1 MNTHNATHP
10 RAAEPAIVFTSCELI
25 AEQETRLA
33 AAAQRGSGSAQ
44 PAVKRREVVVKGR
57 RVKTIDVHA
66 HCLIP
71 AACKLLGQDAYKH
84 HTDGIVL
91 EDATTRLRDMDAQ
104 GIDIEA
110 LSINPFWYRAD
121 RDTAAEVVRLNNEGL
136 VEICARNPDR
146 FVAFASVAL
155 QFPDLAAQQLEHAVK
170 ELGLRGAAVGA
181 SVGDDEFADP
191 KFHPFWRKCEE
202 LDILIFLHPQGT
214 PDLARRLKGNGVLD
228 NVIGNPLDTTIAL
241 SHLIFEGTLD
251 MFPGLK
257 ICSAHGGGYLA
268 SYMDRSDHG
277 CLTFPQR
284 CNRTLKKRP
293 TEYLRQLY
301 YDALIFTPEAL
312 RHLAANVGSSQIML
326 GTDYPYPWEDKA
338 VDHILNTPSLS
349 DEERIAI
356 LGETAAKLLRIQYP
370 PLK

>member
-1 MNTHNATHP
+1 VNQQKEIQP
-10 RAAEPAIVFTSCELI
+10 RAADPAIVFTSCELMP
-25 AEQETRLA
+25 AQEPRLA
-33 AAAQRGSGSAQ
+33 APARPGKASARPAA
-44 PAVKRREVVVKGR
+44 KRREVKIKGK
-57 RVKTIDVHA
+57 RVRTIDVHA

-71 AACKLLGQDAYKH
+71 AASKLLGDDAYNH
-84 HTDGIVL
+84 HTGGIVCEGQDL
-91 EDATTRLRDMDAQ
+91 ATRLRAMDAQ
-104 GIDIEA
+104 GLDMEA

-121 RDTAAEVVRLNNEGL
+121 RDTAAEVVLLNNEGL
-136 VEICARNPDR
+136 VEICAKNPDR

-155 QFPDLAAQQLEHAVK
+155 QFPDLAVQQLEHAVK
-170 ELGLRGAAVGA
+170 KLGLRGAAVGA

-202 LDILIFLHPQGT
+202 LDVLVFLHPQGT
-214 PDLARRLKGNGVLD
+214 PDLARRLKGNGVLE

-251 MFPGLK
+251 LFPKLK

-277 CLTFPQR
+277 CLTFPHR
-284 CNRTLKKRP
+284 CTRKLKKRP
-293 TEYLRQLY
+293 TEYLKKLY

-338 VDHILNTPSLS
+338 VDHILKTPGLS
-349 DEERIAI
+349 DKERIAI
-356 LGETAAKLLRIQYP
+356 LGGTAAKLLRIKQ
-370 PLK
+370 

>member
-1 MNTHNATHP
+1 MNTHSTHGATHP
-10 RAAEPAIVFTSCELI
+10 RAVDPAIVFTSCELT
-25 AEQETRLA
+25 AAQEPLLA
-33 AAAQRGSGSAQ
+33 AAAQSGSGSTQ
-44 PAVKRREVVVKGR
+44 PAGKRREVVVKGR

-71 AACKLLGQDAYKH
+71 AASKLLGEDAHKH
-84 HTDGIVL
+84 HTGGIVM
-91 EDATTRLRDMDAQ
+91 EDASTRLRDMDAQ
-104 GIDIEA
+104 GIDMEA

-121 RDTAAEVVRLNNEGL
+121 RDTATEVVRLNNEGL
-136 VEICARNPDR
+136 VEICAKNPDR

-155 QFPDLAAQQLEHAVK
+155 QFPELAAQQLEHAVK
-170 ELGLRGAAVGA
+170 KLGLRGAAVGA
-181 SVGDDEFADP
+181 SVGEDEFADP

-202 LDILIFLHPQGT
+202 LDVLVFLHPQGT
-214 PDLARRLKGNGVLD
+214 PELARRLKGNGVLD
-228 NVIGNPLDTTIAL
+228 NIIGNPLDTTIAL

-251 MFPGLK
+251 AFPKLK

-268 SYMDRSDHG
+268 HYMDRSDHG
-277 CLTFPQR
+277 CLTFPHR

-293 TEYLRQLY
+293 TEYLKQLY
-301 YDALIFTPEAL
+301 YDALIFTSEGL

-349 DEERIAI
+349 DDERIAI
-356 LGETAAKLLRIQYP
+356 LGDTAAKLLRI
-370 PLK
+370 K

>member
-1 MNTHNATHP
+1 VNTHNATNP
-10 RAAEPAIVFTSCELI
+10 RAVDPAIVFTSCELI
-25 AEQETRLA
+25 AAQEPRLA
-33 AAAQRGSGSAQ
+33 AAAQSGSGSAQ

-71 AACKLLGQDAYKH
+71 AATKLLGEDAYQH
-84 HTDGIVL
+84 HTGGIVM
-91 EDATTRLRDMDAQ
+91 EDATTRLRDMDVQ
-104 GIDIEA
+104 GIDMEA
-110 LSINPFWYRAD
+110 LSINPFWYGAD

-146 FVAFASVAL
+146 FIAFASVAL

-170 ELGLRGAAVGA
+170 KLGLRGAAVGA

-214 PDLARRLKGNGVLD
+214 PDLARRLTGNGVLD

-257 ICSAHGGGYLA
+257 I
-268 SYMDRSDHG
+268 
-277 CLTFPQR
+277 
-284 CNRTLKKRP
+284 
-293 TEYLRQLY
+293 
-301 YDALIFTPEAL
+301 
-312 RHLAANVGSSQIML
+312 
-326 GTDYPYPWEDKA
+326 
-338 VDHILNTPSLS
+338 
-349 DEERIAI
+349 
-356 LGETAAKLLRIQYP
+356 
-370 PLK
+370 

>member
-1 MNTHNATHP
+1 MSMQIGTPA
-10 RAAEPAIVFTSCELI
+10 RAVDPAVLFTGCEML
-25 AEQETRLA
+25 AAQEERLA
-33 AAAQRGSGSAQ
+33 AAAQPGSGSAQ
-44 PAVKRREVVVKGR
+44 PASKRREVVIKGK

-71 AACKLLGQDAYKH
+71 AATKLLGQDAYQH
-84 HTDGIVL
+84 HTGGIVL
-91 EDATTRLRDMDAQ
+91 EDAASRLRDMDAQ
-104 GIDIEA
+104 GIDMEA

-136 VEICARNPDR
+136 VEICARNPER

-155 QFPDLAAQQLEHAVK
+155 QFPDLAVQQLEHAVK
-170 ELGLRGAAVGA
+170 KLGLRGAAVGA
-181 SVGDDEFADP
+181 SVADDEFSDP
-191 KFHPFWRKCEE
+191 KFHAFWRKCEE
-202 LDILIFLHPQGT
+202 LDILVFIHPQGT

-277 CLTFPQR
+277 CLTFPSR
-284 CNRTLKKRP
+284 CTRTLKKRP
-293 TEYLRQLY
+293 TEYLKQLY

-338 VDHILNTPSLS
+338 VDHVLNTPSLS
-349 DEERIAI
+349 DEERISI
-356 LGETAAKLLRIQYP
+356 LSTTAARLLRIR
-370 PLK
+370 

>member
-1 MNTHNATHP
+1 MNPHNATHP
-10 RAAEPAIVFTSCELI
+10 RAVDPAIVFTSCELM
-25 AEQETRLA
+25 AAQEPQLA
-33 AAAQRGSGSAQ
+33 ATAQGSSGSAQ

-71 AACKLLGQDAYKH
+71 AACKLVGEDAYKH
-84 HTDGIVL
+84 HTGGIL
-91 EDATTRLRDMDAQ
+91 IEGQDETNRLRAMDTQ
-104 GIDIEA
+104 GIDMEA
-110 LSINPFWYRAD
+110 LSINPFWYRTD
-121 RDTAAEVVRLNNEGL
+121 RDTATEIVRLNNEAL
-136 VEICARNPDR
+136 VEICARNPER

-155 QFPDLAAQQLEHAVK
+155 QFPELAAQQLEHAVK
-170 ELGLRGAAVGA
+170 KLGLRGAAVGA

-202 LDILIFLHPQGT
+202 LDVLIFLHPQGT

-251 MFPGLK
+251 LFPGLK

-277 CLTFPQR
+277 CLTFPHR

-338 VDHILNTPSLS
+338 VDHILNTPSLN
-349 DEERIAI
+349 DDERIAM
-356 LGETAAKLLRIQYP
+356 LGETAARLLRI
-370 PLK
+370 K

>member
-1 MNTHNATHP
+1 MNTLNTHQAAHP
-10 RAAEPAIVFTSCELI
+10 RAVDPAIVFTSCELMA
-25 AEQETRLA
+25 AEEPRLA
-33 AAAQRGSGSAQ
+33 AAAQSGSGRAQ
-44 PAVKRREVVVKGR
+44 PAAGRREVVVGGR

-66 HCLIP
+66 HCLVP
-71 AACKLLGQDAYKH
+71 AASKLLGQDAYKH
-84 HTDGIVL
+84 HTGGIVM
-91 EDATTRLRDMDAQ
+91 EDATTRLHDMDAQ
-104 GIDIEA
+104 GIDVEA
-110 LSINPFWYRAD
+110 LSINPFWYGAD

-170 ELGLRGAAVGA
+170 KLGLRGAAVGA
-181 SVGDDEFADP
+181 SVGDAEFSDAR
-191 KFHPFWRKCEE
+191 FHPFWRKCEE
-202 LDILIFLHPQGT
+202 LDVLVFLHPQGT

-251 MFPGLK
+251 TFPKLK

-277 CLTFPQR
+277 CLTFPNR
-284 CNRTLKKRP
+284 CNRALKKRP
-293 TEYLRQLY
+293 TEYLKQLY

-326 GTDYPYPWEDKA
+326 GTDYPYPWTDEA
-338 VDHILNTPSLS
+338 VDHILNTPSLT
-349 DEERIAI
+349 DDERIAI
-356 LGETAAKLLRIQYP
+356 LGETAAKLLRIQ
-370 PLK
+370 